1 MRNIM
6 LAFGGLFGLF
16 ILIGLALGT
25 QRWPM
30 I

>member
-6 LAFGGLFGLF
+6 LAFGGLFLF
-16 ILIGLALGT
+16 YIFIAFALGT